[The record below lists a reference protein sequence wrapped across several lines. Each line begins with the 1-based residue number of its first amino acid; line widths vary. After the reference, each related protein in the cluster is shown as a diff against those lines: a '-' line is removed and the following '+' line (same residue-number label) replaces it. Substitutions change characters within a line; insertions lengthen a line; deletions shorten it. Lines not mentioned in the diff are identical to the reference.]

1 MDGYSECRLHLM
13 RHYPGTMGARS
24 VVQAL
29 LKIAAGGLVM
39 AVMLTSCSGDPVRET
54 TTAVPAPSAST
65 AVPTAPAEAPTP
77 SEPADEKSATV
88 SPSPTPPSGPTEA
101 KGGGEAGK
109 GSHRWGRYGDQ
120 ADACAAVA
128 ANVAS
133 LLLVPLG
140 FMTGVKDS
148 ELESLQDELDEFS
161 REVPAELTDD
171 LDRVEH
177 LLEQSAPDRDFD
189 VTAFAEALEPV
200 QDWLAEHCGE

>member
-1 MDGYSECRLHLM
+1 
-13 RHYPGTMGARS
+13 
-24 VVQAL
+24 VQAL
-29 LKIAAGGLVM
+29 LKIAAGGLVT
-39 AVMLTSCSGDPVRET
+39 AVMLTSCSSEDTSRES
-54 TTAVPAPSAST
+54 TTAVPAPSAPT
-65 AVPTAPAEAPTP
+65 AVPSAPAEAPTQP
-77 SEPADEKSATV
+77 DPADQQSATA
-88 SPSPTPPSGPTEA
+88 SPSPTPPSGSTHA
-101 KGGGEAGK
+101 KENGEAGK
-109 GSHRWGRYGDQ
+109 GSVAWGRYGDR

-140 FMTGVKDS
+140 FMTGVDDS

-161 REVPAELTDD
+161 RGVPPQLTDD
-171 LDRVEH
+171 LDRVER

>member
-1 MDGYSECRLHLM
+1 M
-13 RHYPGTMGARS
+13 
-24 VVQAL
+24 QAL
-29 LKIAAGGLVM
+29 LKIAAGGLVT
-39 AVMLTSCSGDPVRET
+39 AVMLTACSSADPARVT

-65 AVPTAPAEAPTP
+65 AVPTAPAEAPP
-77 SEPADEKSATV
+77 PFDPAEEQSATA
-88 SPSPTPPSGPTEA
+88 SPSPTPPSGSTDA

-109 GSHRWGRYGDQ
+109 GSHLWGGYGDQ

-140 FMTGVKDS
+140 FMTGVEDS

-161 REVPAELTDD
+161 REVPPELTDD
-171 LDRVEH
+171 LDRIEH
-177 LLEQSAPDRDFD
+177 LLERSAPDRDFD

-200 QDWLAEHCGE
+200 EDWLAEHCGE